1 MEWKEQTMTRIQI
14 LTLTASLL
22 LVAPALRAHDFWI
35 EPSTFTPEPGQRV
48 AVRLRV
54 GDDFPG
60 GRVPRMARFLE
71 RFAVV
76 GKSPEAEVAGVE
88 GIDPAGYVIP
98 GEPGLHVLVYDSR
111 PGALTLSGDGF
122 EKHLAE
128 QGLERVSGL
137 RRERGETETQARELF
152 SRCAKALVAVGER
165 SGEGYDRRV
174 GLPLELVPEKNP
186 FLLSPGED
194 LPLLLL
200 YQGEPVAGVWV
211 QARNPR
217 RPEESVSGRTD
228 ANGRVRLRLASGGF
242 WLVKAVHMV
251 PAPQGAGADWES
263 FWASLTFAASGG

>member
-1 MEWKEQTMTRIQI
+1 MTRFRTVV
-14 LTLTASLL
+14 LMASLL
-22 LVAPALRAHDFWI
+22 LAAPALRAHDFWI
-35 EPSTFTPEPGQRV
+35 EPSTFTPEPGERL
-48 AVRLRV
+48 AVRLLV

-71 RFAVV
+71 RLALL
-76 GKSPEAEVAGVE
+76 GPGAEAEVAGVE
-88 GIDPAGYVIP
+88 GIDPAGYVLA

-111 PGALTLSGDGF
+111 PDALTLSGKGF

-128 QGLERVSGL
+128 QGLERVSAL
-137 RRERGETETQARELF
+137 RRKRGETEAQARELF

-194 LPLLLL
+194 LPLLVL
-200 YQGEPVAGVWV
+200 YQGGPVAGVWV

-228 ANGRVRLRLASGGF
+228 AKGRVRLRLASGGF

-263 FWASLTFAASGG
+263 FWASLTFEVPRG

>member
-1 MEWKEQTMTRIQI
+1 MTRFR
-14 LTLTASLL
+14 TVVLTASLL
-22 LVAPALRAHDFWI
+22 LAAPALRAHDFWI
-35 EPSTFTPEPGQRV
+35 QPSTFTPEPGERV

-60 GRVPRMARFLE
+60 GRVPRMGRFLE
-71 RFAVV
+71 RLAIV
-76 GKSPEAEVAGVE
+76 GPSPEEQVVGVE
-88 GIDPAGYVIP
+88 GVDPAGYVLA

-111 PGALTLSGDGF
+111 PDALTLSGKGF

-128 QGLERVSGL
+128 QGLERVSEL
-137 RRERGETETQARELF
+137 RRERGETEAEARELF
-152 SRCAKALVAVGER
+152 SRCAKALVAVGAR

-186 FLLSPGED
+186 FLLPPGED

-200 YQGEPVAGVWV
+200 YRGKPVAGVRV

-228 ANGRVRLRLASGGF
+228 ANGRVRLRLASGGV
-242 WLVKAVHMV
+242 WLVKAVYMA
-251 PAPQGAGADWES
+251 PAPEESGADWES
-263 FWASLTFAASGG
+263 FWASLTFEVTGG

>member
-1 MEWKEQTMTRIQI
+1 MRRFRTFIMAGA
-14 LTLTASLL
+14 LTLA
-22 LVAPALRAHDFWI
+22 APALRAHDFWI

-60 GRVPRMARFLE
+60 GRVPRMAWFLE
-71 RFAVV
+71 RFTVV
-76 GKSPEAEVAGVE
+76 GKGPEAEVAGVE
-88 GIDPAGYVIP
+88 GIDPAGYVLA

-111 PGALTLSGDGF
+111 PDALTLSGRGF

-128 QGLERVSGL
+128 QGLERVSAARG
-137 RRERGETETQARELF
+137 ERGETGAQARELF

-174 GLPLELVPEKNP
+174 GLPLELIPEKNP

-200 YQGEPVAGVWV
+200 YLGDPVAGVWV

-228 ANGRVRLRLASGGF
+228 ASGRVRLRLASGGF

-263 FWASLTFAASGG
+263 FWASLTFEASGG

>member
-1 MEWKEQTMTRIQI
+1 MTRFR
-14 LTLTASLL
+14 TVVLTASLL
-22 LVAPALRAHDFWI
+22 LAAPALRAHDFWI
-35 EPSTFTPEPGQRV
+35 EPSTFTPEPGERV

-76 GKSPEAEVAGVE
+76 GMGPEAEVAGVE
-88 GIDPAGYVIP
+88 GIDPAGYVLP
-98 GEPGLHVLVYDSR
+98 REPGLHVLVYDSR
-111 PGALTLSGDGF
+111 PDALTLSGEGF

-128 QGLERVSGL
+128 QGLEGVSEL
-137 RRERGETETQARELF
+137 RRERGETEAGARELF
-152 SRCAKALVAVGER
+152 SRCAKALVAVGEEA
-165 SGEGYDRRV
+165 GQGYDRRV
-174 GLPLELVPEKNP
+174 GLPLELIPEKNP

-200 YQGEPVAGVWV
+200 YQGNPVAGVWV

-228 ANGRVRLRLASGGF
+228 AGGRVRLGLASGGF

-251 PAPQGAGADWES
+251 PAPEGVGADWES
-263 FWASLTFAASGG
+263 FWASLTFEASGG